1 MEITT
6 FKVKSRNLLV
16 LTFDHSDLNILSYK
30 SPFDANSIVLDS
42 RINDLSMYHISAKKN
57 IIWGRNDFS
66 NMTNEFCQQTRFV
79 KKWVQITS
87 RSIQINI

>member
-30 SPFDANSIVLDS
+30 VHLMQTQLCWIPE
-42 RINDLSMYHISAKKN
+42 SMTYQCTIFQQKNN
-57 IIWGRNDFS
+57 II
-66 NMTNEFCQQTRFV
+66 
-79 KKWVQITS
+79 
-87 RSIQINI
+87 